1 VEASQDY
8 AAAVGAQLRAVRT
21 QRGMTLLQVEHES
34 AGRWKAAVVA
44 SYERAYRAV
53 TVTKLAELA
62 EFYGVRTEELLP
74 SGEAARPAAGG
85 RKLRI
90 DLQRL
95 AALPAGQAGPLA
107 RYASTIQSQ
116 RDDYNRTVLTIREQ
130 DLQSLAVVY
139 DLQPDN
145 LTELLINWGVL
156 AADLPGA

>member
-1 VEASQDY
+1 
-8 AAAVGAQLRAVRT
+8 
-21 QRGMTLLQVEHES
+21 MTLMQVEHES

-74 SGEAARPAAGG
+74 SGEAARPPAGGG

-116 RDDYNRTVLTIREQ
+116 RDEYNRTVLTIREQ

-139 DLQPDN
+139 DLQPDS